1 MTKKAKSKPKPKGA
15 QEGGVLFRGPDGKLY
30 FITKTALNQFRL
42 PPNEAAKLET
52 GLSKALSSCVKTAGV
67 SASDS
72 VSASDGVLP

>member
-1 MTKKAKSKPKPKGA
+1 MTKKAKTKPKPKSA

-30 FITKTALNQFRL
+30 FITKTALAQYRL
-42 PPNEAAKLET
+42 PPDEAAKLET
-52 GLSKALSSCVKTAGV
+52 GLSKALPSCIKAAGV